1 MLSERLVK
9 IGISF
14 WLEADE
20 TGILFQDFAGF
31 FYLFHPHL
39 FGFHLIMAQPIETK
53 TVPFLVVPSI

>member
-1 MLSERLVK
+1 MLPERLVK

-31 FYLFHPHL
+31 FYLFHSHP
-39 FGFHLIMAQPIETK
+39 FGFHLIIGSTNRNEDSAIFSR
-53 TVPFLVVPSI
+53 PFH

>member
-1 MLSERLVK
+1 MLPERLVK

-31 FYLFHPHL
+31 FIYFTRI
-39 FGFHLIMAQPIETK
+39 FSDFI
-53 TVPFLVVPSI
+53 